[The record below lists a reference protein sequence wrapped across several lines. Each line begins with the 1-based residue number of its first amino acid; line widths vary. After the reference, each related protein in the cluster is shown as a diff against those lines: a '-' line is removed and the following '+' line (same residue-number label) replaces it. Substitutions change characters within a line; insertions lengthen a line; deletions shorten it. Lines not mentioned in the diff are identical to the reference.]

1 MICIFIAQGFEETE
15 GLTTVD
21 ILRRAKLQV
30 KTIGVGSKIITGSH
44 GISVICDSEIKDVEP
59 NDDVEAVVLPG
70 GMPGTLNLEKSKKVQ
85 AFINYAYSN
94 QKLICAICAA
104 PIILGHKGLL
114 KGHEAICFPG
124 YESDLIGA
132 TISRKYVCKD
142 GIFITSKGMG
152 SSIEFGLEIAKQFIG
167 EIAVINI
174 RESLQCP

>member
-1 MICIFIAQGFEETE
+1 MIYVFIAPGFEETE
-15 GLTTVD
+15 GFTTVD
-21 ILRRAKLQV
+21 ILRRAKLNV
-30 KTIGVGSKIITGSH
+30 KVVGVGSKIVSGSH
-44 GISVICDSEIKDVEP
+44 GISVLCDCETNNIEP
-59 NDDVEAVVLPG
+59 GDDIEAIILPG
-70 GMPGTLNLEKSKKVQ
+70 GMPGTLNLEKSIKVQ
-85 AFINYAYSN
+85 NFIDYAYSN
-94 QKLICAICAA
+94 KRLICAICAA

-142 GIFITSKGMG
+142 DIFITSKGMG

-167 EIAVINI
+167 EIAAMNI